1 MRPNSY
7 QLSKSTA
14 GPASAANSLF
24 HKILPVSPFDPRF
37 WPDKGRYPLGNL
49 NGIKILREPT
59 KKIQRLMLATK
70 ALGSVS
76 EPPLLKFH
84 LLSLHAA

>member
-1 MRPNSY
+1 MHPNTN
-7 QLSKSTA
+7 QLSKRTT

-24 HKILPVSPFDPRF
+24 RNILPVSPFDPRF
-37 WPDKGRYPLGNL
+37 WPDNRRYPLSNL
-49 NGIKILREPT
+49 NGIKILRKAT
-59 KKIQRLMLATK
+59 KKIKTHMLAIE

-76 EPPLLKFH
+76 EPALLEFH